1 MNFEYAYKWI
11 VAQAN
16 IIVSVDK
23 NIFYNNEAK
32 TQIASYIRD
41 TDLFKRIIENHKRCS
56 IIFFCKDD
64 YLVNAIDGTQEG
76 IVSQIQFLINQEKL
90 NIPSENWIAHTL

>member
-1 MNFEYAYKWI
+1 MNFEYAYKWA

-16 IIVSVDK
+16 IIVSVDE

-32 TQIASYIRD
+32 TQIASYIRG
-41 TDLFKRIIENHKRCS
+41 TDLFKKIIKNRKKCS
-56 IIFFCKDD
+56 IIFFCRKD
-64 YLVNAIDGTQEG
+64 YLVNAIDGTEEG
-76 IVSQIQFLINQEKL
+76 IIGQIQFLINQEKL